1 MTMIEAV
8 FSDRKGDDYLTV
20 THSKKSEPLHQC
32 VSDAMQRY
40 FKNLDGHGA
49 NNLYRLVM
57 NEVEAPLLE
66 SVMKHTGGNQTLAAA
81 ILGISRSTL
90 RKKLSQYDLD

>member
-1 MTMIEAV
+1 MNIEAGLLKK
-8 FSDRKGDDYLTV
+8 DEDHCLTV
-20 THSKKSEPLHQC
+20 SHSKKSEPLRQC
-32 VSDAMQRY
+32 VSDAMARY
-40 FKNLDGHGA
+40 FQSLNGHGA

-66 SVMKHTGGNQTLAAA
+66 SVMKHTGGNQTLAASL
-81 ILGISRSTL
+81 LGISRSTL

>member
-1 MTMIEAV
+1 MNIDTTLFKKHEQHC
-8 FSDRKGDDYLTV
+8 LTV
-20 THSKKSEPLHQC
+20 SHSKKSEPLRQC
-32 VSDAMQRY
+32 VSDAMTRY
-40 FKNLDGHGA
+40 FQSLNGHGA

-66 SVMKHTGGNQTLAAA
+66 SVMKHTGGNQTLAASL
-81 ILGISRSTL
+81 LGISRSTL

>member
-1 MTMIEAV
+1 MMIESV
-8 FSDRKGDDYLTV
+8 LSDQQSEEYLTV
-20 THSKKSEPLHQC
+20 THSKKSEPLRQC

-40 FKNLDGHGA
+40 FNNLDGHGA

-66 SVMKHTGGNQTLAAA
+66 SVMNHTGGNQTQAAT

>member
-1 MTMIEAV
+1 MNIDAGLFGKDQEE
-8 FSDRKGDDYLTV
+8 RLTV
-20 THSKKSEPLHQC
+20 THSKKSEPLRQC

-40 FKNLDGHGA
+40 FQNLNGHGA

-66 SVMKHTGGNQTLAAA
+66 SVMQHTGGNQTLAAS

>member
-1 MTMIEAV
+1 MNIDAGLLKNYEEHC
-8 FSDRKGDDYLTV
+8 LTV
-20 THSKKSEPLHQC
+20 SHSKKSEPLRQC
-32 VSDAMQRY
+32 VSDAMTRY
-40 FKNLDGHGA
+40 FQSLNGHGA

-66 SVMKHTGGNQTLAAA
+66 SVMKHTGGNQTLAASL
-81 ILGISRSTL
+81 LGISRSTL

>member
-1 MTMIEAV
+1 MNVDASLFNKDKE
-8 FSDRKGDDYLTV
+8 SRLTV
-20 THSKKSEPLHQC
+20 THSKKSEPLRQC

-40 FKNLDGHGA
+40 FQNLNGHGA

-66 SVMKHTGGNQTLAAA
+66 SVMKHTGGNQTLAAS